1 MKKLSRILS
10 VCLCLCLLAL
20 SLAGCGGA
28 ASSDGKQLKIGI
40 IQYMSHPSLDNC
52 YEGIVKGLEASGL
65 NYTAE
70 RQIGS
75 STSAAADCSTFAQN
89 MVAKGCDMII
99 AIGHTGCHGCL
110 CGGDRH
116 GYPADLL
123 CRQRPGGR
131 GAGAGYA
138 EPRRQLHRHQ

>member
-52 YEGIVKGLEASGL
+52 YE
-65 NYTAE
+65 
-70 RQIGS
+70 
-75 STSAAADCSTFAQN
+75 
-89 MVAKGCDMII
+89 
-99 AIGHTGCHGCL
+99 
-110 CGGDRH
+110 
-116 GYPADLL
+116 
-123 CRQRPGGR
+123 
-131 GAGAGYA
+131 
-138 EPRRQLHRHQ
+138 